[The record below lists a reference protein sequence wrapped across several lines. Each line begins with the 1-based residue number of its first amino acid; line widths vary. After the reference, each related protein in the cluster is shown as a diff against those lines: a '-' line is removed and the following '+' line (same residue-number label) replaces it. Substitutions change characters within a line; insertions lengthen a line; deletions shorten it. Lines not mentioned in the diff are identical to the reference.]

1 VSVSFSSAS
10 APAPITPAPA
20 VQSQPEKEPVYKVK
34 AKPVTQEYLSGP
46 GILRVQHL
54 MHLFGCSQSAIYR
67 QVAKGQLPPPT
78 GHNPRAWWSNAVIRE
93 FLATGKVGGAQ

>member
-1 VSVSFSSAS
+1 VSVSSSSAS

-20 VQSQPEKEPVYKVK
+20 ATPAPYKVK

-46 GILRVQHL
+46 GSLRVQHL
-54 MHLFGCSQSAIYR
+54 MYLYGCSQSAVYR

-78 GHNPRAWWSNAVIRE
+78 GHNPRAWWSNEVIRTHLE
-93 FLATGKVGGAQ
+93 TGEMPPLCN

>member
-20 VQSQPEKEPVYKVK
+20 ATPAPYKVK

-46 GILRVQHL
+46 GSLRVQHL
-54 MHLFGCSQSAIYR
+54 MYLYGCSQSAVYR

-78 GHNPRAWWSNAVIRE
+78 GHNPRAWWSNEVIRTHLE
-93 FLATGKVGGAQ
+93 TGEMPPLCN